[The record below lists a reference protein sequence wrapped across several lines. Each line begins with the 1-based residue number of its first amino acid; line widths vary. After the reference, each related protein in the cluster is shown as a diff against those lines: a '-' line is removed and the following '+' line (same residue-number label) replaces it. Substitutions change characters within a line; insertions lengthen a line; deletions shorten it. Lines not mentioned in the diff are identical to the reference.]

1 MTDGRYLVFAVTDQK
16 YALAVEDVA
25 EIMNLPALYPLPKAP
40 AYYRGLMNCHGRPI
54 PVLDLATLYKR
65 VPLDKGGKILVLEG
79 KTVTLALLVQRVIGI
94 VSGLHS
100 AEQEDGGDYGVET
113 SLSGDD
119 GTIRLIEPEKLLERL
134 EAEING

>member
-1 MTDGRYLVFAVTDQK
+1 MSDGRYLIFEVTGQK

-25 EIMNLPALYPLPKAP
+25 EIMNPPALYPLPKAP

-54 PVLDLATLYKR
+54 TVLDLATLYKR
-65 VPLDKGGKILVLEG
+65 VPQDKEGKILVLGG
-79 KTVTLALLVQRVIGI
+79 KKVNLALLVQRVIGI

-119 GTIRLIEPEKLLERL
+119 GAVRLIEPEKLLERL